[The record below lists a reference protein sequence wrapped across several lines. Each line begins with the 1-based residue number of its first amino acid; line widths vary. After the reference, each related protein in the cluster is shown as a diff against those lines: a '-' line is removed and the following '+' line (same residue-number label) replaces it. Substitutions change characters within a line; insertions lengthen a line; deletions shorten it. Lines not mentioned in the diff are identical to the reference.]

1 MVKKIGYLLAGI
13 FFGFVL
19 SRSGASDYNFIHQMF
34 TGENLKLA
42 LLMGTAI
49 VTGAIGMQLV
59 RLSGNKDVKGNDI
72 RINKKPLNKYTVIGG
87 AVFGLGWAVTGA
99 CPGTVLAQLGE
110 GKLLGLFTFLGM
122 LFGTFLYAVLAEK
135 NDKLLSLR

>member
-1 MVKKIGYLLAGI
+1 MLKRIGFLLFGI

-49 VTGAIGMQLV
+49 VTGAIGMIILK
-59 RLSGNKDVKGNDI
+59 RAGNKDIKGDQI
-72 RINKKPLNKYTVIGG
+72 KISKKPLNKYTVIGG
-87 AVFGLGWAVTGA
+87 AIFGLGWAITGA
-99 CPGTVLAQLGE
+99 CPGTVLAQVGE
-110 GKLLGLFTFLGM
+110 GKLLGLFTLLGM
-122 LFGTFLYAVLAEK
+122 IFGTFIYALVAEK
-135 NDKLLSLR
+135 NKEL